1 MNISSYRQVRE
12 VLAASAGV
20 SLLRLCAQLC
30 VAGLGTLGAPA
41 GRLRR
46 PGGFAAPV
54 LEEIGLKMSK
64 SETKTRNG
72 FKASDKNRMIPRFH
86 QRPDRAAGSFVT
98 DLDILSPSS

>member
-1 MNISSYRQVRE
+1 MNISIYRQVWE
-12 VLAASAGV
+12 VLTASAGV

-30 VAGLGTLGAPA
+30 VAGLGTPGAPA
-41 GRLRR
+41 GRLRL
-46 PGGFAAPV
+46 PGGSVAPV

-64 SETKTRNG
+64 SVTKTRNRS
-72 FKASDKNRMIPRFH
+72 KASDKNRMIPRFH

>member
-1 MNISSYRQVRE
+1 MNISSYRQVWE
-12 VLAASAGV
+12 VLTASAGV

-30 VAGLGTLGAPA
+30 VAGLGTPGAPA
-41 GRLRR
+41 GRLRL
-46 PGGFAAPV
+46 PGGSVAPV

-64 SETKTRNG
+64 SVTKTRNRS
-72 FKASDKNRMIPRFH
+72 KASDKNRMIPRFH